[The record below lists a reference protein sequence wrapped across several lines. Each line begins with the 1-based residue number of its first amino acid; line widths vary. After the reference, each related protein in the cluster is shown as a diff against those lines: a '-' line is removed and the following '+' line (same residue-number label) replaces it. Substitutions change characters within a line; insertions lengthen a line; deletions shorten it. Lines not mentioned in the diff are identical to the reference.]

1 LLVHKQIGGF
11 IGSTHHFISHVFHFH
26 DRRILHHPIVPI
38 QTLTIVLPAAAMS
51 SGVRN
56 LRAMFE
62 NQKGASSPEPR
73 GRSPG
78 DNTTTAEDEPA
89 RPTPKVRA
97 SFISVV
103 PPTAIAPPDLG
114 TAKVMPTNSTASH
127 RRESFSVS
135 QDNPEE
141 IAELKKEVSDIREE
155 RRKSSAIVETVPE
168 RAVASRES
176 SRGPP
181 PLRDEPAGDIAG
193 DIREETAQEL
203 HDEAVEDEA
212 VEDLPEE
219 PAADMANLGSIMK
232 GSDFPEPAAAEA
244 EKTPAQETPA
254 QTPVQKETESAVV
267 AKDDA
272 PAQSQA
278 PAKTEEKAAP
288 APKADA
294 PALTPA
300 EKEQKSVEA
309 AKADAPTPSQ
319 TPAEPEE
326 KPAVAPEAEASAQ
339 PGLLVEDKKETV
351 VAASDDA
358 PKLPSGTVEK
368 PIVAPTDDTIALDET
383 PTKAEP
389 VPEPAAAPVEEAP
402 VATETPTQSEEK
414 TATPVND
421 APVASATPA
430 QTEGETS
437 ATEPVETP
445 ADNPDKVV
453 TGVQEEVSMKP
464 ADLTDAAT
472 VSGGQ
477 ALPPPVEAL
486 PVSSTPKAAA
496 ATPKPTE
503 SKAKTN
509 GTPATKTK
517 PEIKKP
523 AAISTAKASTSRAAA
538 NKSPL
543 PRAAPKTPT
552 KPTTGASAAKPSP
565 AASRVKPAVTKPTTA
580 KAEVKPTVAKEP
592 AKTAASTTAKEPT
605 KAAAPK
611 TSRASIRPG
620 GLPTATASTTSA
632 ATKAKAAAPENKKP
646 AAAKPAAPGSTSRY
660 VPSL

>member
-1 LLVHKQIGGF
+1 
-11 IGSTHHFISHVFHFH
+11 
-26 DRRILHHPIVPI
+26 
-38 QTLTIVLPAAAMS
+38 LPAAAMS

-103 PPTAIAPPDLG
+103 PPTALAPPDLG
-114 TAKVMPTNSTASH
+114 TAPGTPTHHSTASH

-135 QDNPEE
+135 QDNVEE

-155 RRKSSAIVETVPE
+155 RRKSSAVIEAVPE

-176 SRGPP
+176 SAGPP
-181 PLRDEPAGDIAG
+181 PLREEPAGDIAG

-212 VEDLPEE
+212 VQDLPEE
-219 PAADMANLGSIMK
+219 PAASMANLGAIMK
-232 GSDFPEPAAAEA
+232 GSDFPEPSTAEA
-244 EKTPAQETPA
+244 KKAPAQETPA
-254 QTPVQKETESAVV
+254 QTPVETKTKPAVV
-267 AKDDA
+267 AKNDA
-272 PAQSQA
+272 PVQNQT
-278 PAKTEEKAAP
+278 PAKKEKKAAP

-294 PALTPA
+294 PAPTPA
-300 EKEQKSVEA
+300 KKEQKPIVA
-309 AKADAPTPSQ
+309 AKKDISAPSPTPAKPDETTAGAS
-319 TPAEPEE
+319 EPE
-326 KPAVAPEAEASAQ
+326 APAQ
-339 PGLLVEDKKETV
+339 PGLLVEDQKETV

-358 PKLPSGTVEK
+358 PNLPTGTVEQ
-368 PIVAPTDDTIALDET
+368 PIVAPTNDTLALDET
-383 PTKAEP
+383 PAKAEP
-389 VPEPAAAPVEEAP
+389 VPEPVAAPAEEAP
-402 VATETPTQSEEK
+402 IVNDTPAHSEEK
-414 TATPVND
+414 AAPPADDVPTA
-421 APVASATPA
+421 SETPA
-430 QTEGETS
+430 HTEGEAS

-453 TGVQEEVSMKP
+453 TGAQEEVTMKP

-472 VSGGQ
+472 VAGGE
-477 ALPPPVEAL
+477 ALPAPVESL

-496 ATPKPTE
+496 ATPKPAE
-503 SKAKTN
+503 SKTKTN

-523 AAISTAKASTSRAAA
+523 AAISTAKATTSRVAAS
-538 NKSPL
+538 KSPL

-552 KPTTGASAAKPSP
+552 KSTAAASTAKPSP

-580 KAEVKPTVAKEP
+580 KADVKPATAKAESKPAITKEP
-592 AKTAASTTAKEPT
+592 VKTAAP
-605 KAAAPK
+605 KA
-611 TSRASIRPG
+611 SRASIRPG
-620 GLPTATASTTSA
+620 GLPNATASTTASA
-632 ATKAKAAAPENKKP
+632 AIKAKAAVPENKKP
-646 AAAKPAAPGSTSRY
+646 TIAKPAAPGSTSRF
-660 VPSL
+660 VPSLYTFSSH